1 MKPRYTAEIM
11 FICALL
17 QLVIITAGKIC
28 GLRNFMRF
36 KKYLIVT
43 SMPLDINIQA
53 TGTPVNSAGN

>member
-17 QLVIITAGKIC
+17 QLVIITAGEIC
-28 GLRNFMRF
+28 GLRNFVKF

-53 TGTPVNSAGN
+53 TGMPVNSAGN